1 MTDRVKENK
10 KMLDRIPQ
18 ITEGLSYQQ
27 ADLQCKCWI
36 VSLLT
41 DISTS
46 LAVIA
51 DKLPENP
58 DERALR
64 DLELFNEKN
73 KNEKPYERAVDL
85 GPQTTDLY

>member
-1 MTDRVKENK
+1 MTDRVHENEK
-10 KMLDRIPQ
+10 LLRKIPQ
-18 ITEGLSYQQ
+18 VTEGLSYQQ

-41 DISTS
+41 DISKS

-64 DLELFNEKN
+64 DIALFEEKN
-73 KNEKPYERAVDL
+73 KNEKPPEESSEK
-85 GPQTTDLY
+85 